1 MSLVLQGKK
10 RAAHGSKGLMKSPK
24 NRSRK
29 KVASPKPPPKT
40 AKTKPPRNRPPL
52 PPEPESKPRQTPLKI
67 PPILLEGDLPATPA
81 AGGPGQ
87 RYSLAPAPPAK
98 HWGTVEPSTQLPEA
112 YGTRHLL
119 LTARDPHW
127 LYAHWDLTR
136 EQQADYN
143 SRAGEHRLVLRI
155 YLGAAGAP
163 PLKEIHLHAESR
175 HWFVHVDH
183 GDARYVAELGYYQP
197 DGRWVSISTSKPTLT
212 PPDRVSGDTSVQF
225 ATIPFEVPFEKLLE
239 EVKVAVSE
247 HVPLIEAVR
256 QLREAGHPQLP
267 ASIKISPAEW
277 TPAQEKAL
285 AEVVAVD
292 TARQVW
298 IGSLEI
304 TELVRRQLEERLAPA
319 PGAPAAPPS
328 SWSWSGA
335 GAAITSAGGGP
346 AAAPSKDDFWFNV
359 NVELI
364 VYGSTEPDALV
375 SIGGRLVPL
384 RPDGTFSFRFA
395 LPDGH
400 YTLPAIA
407 VSPRGVD
414 TRRAD
419 LRFTRATRYRGHV
432 GAHPQDPSLETPG
445 AT

>member
-1 MSLVLQGKK
+1 MKLPKK
-10 RAAHGSKGLMKSPK
+10 S
-24 NRSRK
+24 SRK
-29 KVASPKPPPKT
+29 TVASPKPPTKA
-40 AKTKPPRNRPPL
+40 AKTKPPRSRRPL

-67 PPILLEGDLPATPA
+67 PPILLEGDLPATVRD
-81 AGGPGQ
+81 GGPGQ

-98 HWGTVEPSTQLPEA
+98 HWGTVEPPSQLPEA
-112 YGTRHLL
+112 YGTGQLL

-136 EQQADYN
+136 EQQAAYN

-155 YLGAAGAP
+155 YLGEAGGT
-163 PLKEIHLHAESR
+163 PLKEVHLHAESR
-175 HWFVHVDH
+175 HWFVRVDH
-183 GDARYVAELGYYQP
+183 ADARYVAEFGYYQP
-197 DGRWVSISTSKPTLT
+197 DGCWVSISTSRPTLT
-212 PPDRVSGDTSVQF
+212 PPDTLSADASVQF

-247 HVPLIEAVR
+247 HVPLIEAVQR
-256 QLREAGHPQLP
+256 LREAGHPQLP
-267 ASIKISPAEW
+267 VSIKISPAEW
-277 TPAQEKAL
+277 TPAEEKAL
-285 AEVVAVD
+285 AEVVAID

-304 TELVRRQLEERLAPA
+304 TELVRRQLEKRLTPT
-319 PGAPAAPPS
+319 PGAPSAPPT
-328 SWSWSGA
+328 SWLGA
-335 GAAITSAGGGP
+335 GAAVTSPGGVP
-346 AAAPSKDDFWFNV
+346 AAAPSKNEFWFNV
-359 NVELI
+359 NAELI

-395 LPDGH
+395 LPDGR

-419 LRFTRATRYRGHV
+419 LRFTRSTSYRGHV